1 MSKEFKLK
9 EWGTDVPYGIKTP
22 TNVDEFRQNLIK
34 YYCISSKEYIE
45 GCKSYRDYPIDKI
58 NLLTSGEYQ
67 DIPITKIS
75 SFDDIYRLTKSGFH
89 GDGSS
94 PCITPMVHMKTD
106 IGKWMRK
113 TNQIMSFHGY
123 FQYEENFEL
132 FEDQNEFISSD
143 MGDPMWIS
151 LDNQIWREF
160 YMITLG
166 EFCGYEY
173 KPSTK

>member
-1 MSKEFKLK
+1 M
-9 EWGTDVPYGIKTP
+9 D
-22 TNVDEFRQNLIK
+22 
-34 YYCISSKEYIE
+34 
-45 GCKSYRDYPIDKI
+45 
-58 NLLTSGEYQ
+58 
-67 DIPITKIS
+67 
-75 SFDDIYRLTKSGFH
+75 
-89 GDGSS
+89 
-94 PCITPMVHMKTD
+94 
-106 IGKWMRK
+106 RK

-151 LDNQIWREF
+151 YNQIWREF